1 MSNKTGPKGKFSP
14 ETLELAVKLVEKG
27 ATDKEIIQA
36 LGISSTTYYRWMQEK
51 KELWDTIQ
59 HAKRLRAQKL
69 EPKLFKRAKGYSCR
83 ETTRTRN
90 PGTGEMEVTKIV
102 TKHMAPDVPALKFY
116 LMNHLPETYND
127 KQHIFVQTA
136 EEKVVPIPPEAQAMF
151 DEVFKKDL
159 GAG

>member
-14 ETLELAVKLVEKG
+14 ETLELAAKLVEKG

-69 EPKLFKRAKGYSCR
+69 EPKLFKRANGYSCR

-90 PGTGEMEVTKIV
+90 PETGDMEITKIV

-116 LMNHLPETYND
+116 LMNHLPEIYND
-127 KQHIFVQTA
+127 KQHIFVQAA
-136 EEKVVPIPPEAQAMF
+136 EQADHEIPAEVQALL
-151 DEVFKKDL
+151 DELKNGKS
-159 GAG
+159 

>member
-14 ETLELAVKLVEKG
+14 GTLELAVKLVEKG

-36 LGISSTTYYRWMQEK
+36 LGISSTTFYRWMQEK

-69 EPKLFKRAKGYSCR
+69 EPKLFKRANGYSCR

-90 PGTGEMEVTKIV
+90 PETGDMEVTKIV

-116 LMNHLPETYND
+116 LMNHLPEIYND
-127 KQHIFVQTA
+127 KQHIFVQTTEQARPEIPA
-136 EEKVVPIPPEAQAMF
+136 EVRAML
-151 DEVFKKDL
+151 DELKNGKS
-159 GAG
+159 